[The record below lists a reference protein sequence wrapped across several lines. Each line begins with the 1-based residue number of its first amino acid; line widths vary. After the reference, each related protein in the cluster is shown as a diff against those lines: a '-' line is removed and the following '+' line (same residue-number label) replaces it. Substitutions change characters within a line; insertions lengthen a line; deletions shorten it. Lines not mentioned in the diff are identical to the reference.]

1 MTLLMPHSSLCEFIH
16 FEVLIQEI
24 SNICLKMVP
33 FNVEDLH
40 SCKVGFSTDTTVF
53 SSDCQYLFSMEKS
66 KQNGNDK
73 NVY

>member
-1 MTLLMPHSSLCEFIH
+1 
-16 FEVLIQEI
+16 
-24 SNICLKMVP
+24 MVP